1 MRNEYM
7 KKENQS
13 GKSEYSAR
21 NSHKFPSNP
30 KKLLRLGCAALALM
44 LVVCAAPLLRRSFDL
59 QLPVVYGAI
68 NNDSSITCH
77 TSDTKDIIDT
87 YPAVKEIN
95 VDVNG
100 TLNITETAVITM
112 VNGSG
117 NNDESEIQVYGG
129 ATINLYGRISGVFDK
144 FSVSSANASFNI
156 FLCDGAVFDAEFD
169 HEDSLV
175 IGHSNLTCYGCNYG
189 SNVPN
194 AVVVKDSNGNSV
206 TSSTTGTFNI
216 TNPGPVYTITANPVS
231 GRSEVVWTKGPRGE
245 VLKTDESGTPMVVVN
260 ENEVQIRLKENAK
273 YQVYAYYI
281 PDPEWE
287 WNDDNEAT
295 LKISSYDPNEEDGIG
310 VQLYTDTDV
319 TAVETPG
326 TCTEDGYTTYTA
338 SIEIDGHTYTTTG
351 EDIRVVTNTGSA
363 LGHDWGEWY
372 DIIPATCTEAGQ
384 HTHACQRDGC
394 SVTETEA
401 IPPHG
406 HSLVKIDAHAAT
418 CDAPGNTEYWTCQR
432 CGQIFGEEDA
442 LVSISINITEIPAL
456 GHNLEKTD
464 AKAATCEVPGNIEY
478 WTCQRCGKLFGDHDA
493 SEELEAENTVIDAL
507 GHSLEKID
515 AKAAT
520 CEVPGNIEYWACQR
534 CGKLFGDPDAS
545 EEIAQTAT
553 VAPAL
558 GHDWGEWEVTKEPTA
573 TEEGSRT
580 RQCKKDPTH
589 TQTEAIPATGI
600 FYRYVPDGTAD
611 DEVASAEDPTYKWRK
626 NSGKNQL
633 FVVKSV
639 SNDAGT
645 FDKLLQVLVDGEEI
659 DDSRYTADPG
669 SLRLTLKAPYLQTL
683 SIGDHTLTTRFT
695 DGEVTHIFT
704 VLPPSGGTDSPV
716 TGESNTAVAV
726 NAVLMILAATGAGYA
741 VYRSKKS
748 PRNLFHH

>member
-1 MRNEYM
+1 M
-7 KKENQS
+7 
-13 GKSEYSAR
+13 
-21 NSHKFPSNP
+21 
-30 KKLLRLGCAALALM
+30 
-44 LVVCAAPLLRRSFDL
+44 
-59 QLPVVYGAI
+59 
-68 NNDSSITCH
+68 
-77 TSDTKDIIDT
+77 
-87 YPAVKEIN
+87 
-95 VDVNG
+95 
-100 TLNITETAVITM
+100 
-112 VNGSG
+112 
-117 NNDESEIQVYGG
+117 
-129 ATINLYGRISGVFDK
+129 
-144 FSVSSANASFNI
+144 
-156 FLCDGAVFDAEFD
+156 
-169 HEDSLV
+169 
-175 IGHSNLTCYGCNYG
+175 
-189 SNVPN
+189 
-194 AVVVKDSNGNSV
+194 
-206 TSSTTGTFNI
+206 
-216 TNPGPVYTITANPVS
+216 
-231 GRSEVVWTKGPRGE
+231 
-245 VLKTDESGTPMVVVN
+245 
-260 ENEVQIRLKENAK
+260 
-273 YQVYAYYI
+273 
-281 PDPEWE
+281 
-287 WNDDNEAT
+287 
-295 LKISSYDPNEEDGIG
+295 
-310 VQLYTDTDV
+310 
-319 TAVETPG
+319 
-326 TCTEDGYTTYTA
+326 
-338 SIEIDGHTYTTTG
+338 
-351 EDIRVVTNTGSA
+351 
-363 LGHDWGEWY
+363 
-372 DIIPATCTEAGQ
+372 
-384 HTHACQRDGC
+384 
-394 SVTETEA
+394 
-401 IPPHG
+401 
-406 HSLVKIDAHAAT
+406 
-418 CDAPGNTEYWTCQR
+418 
-432 CGQIFGEEDA
+432 
-442 LVSISINITEIPAL
+442 
-456 GHNLEKTD
+456 
-464 AKAATCEVPGNIEY
+464 
-478 WTCQRCGKLFGDHDA
+478 
-493 SEELEAENTVIDAL
+493 EAENTVIDAL